1 MYLRFGYEM
10 QFELASP
17 TPMVVNLFTHP
28 SQAWALRRPE
38 QLHVEPD
45 VALETFV
52 DGFGNKV
59 GRIMAPTGKVRL
71 WYDNVALDSGQIEPV
86 IEGGSLSKIE
96 DLPSGCLPFL
106 MASRY
111 CEVERLSP
119 MAWDLFGKTPSNWER
134 VQAVL
139 DWVNKN
145 VTFGYRFARNTK
157 TAWDVWYERK
167 GVCRD
172 FQHLAITLLRAL
184 NIPARYATGYLGDI
198 GVPEEPFPMDFSAW
212 MEVYVDRKWITVDA
226 RYNSPRIGRVL
237 MARGRDAIDVAI
249 TTSFGAAKL
258 EKFHVW
264 LDECAPTAITQAD
277 AVPPMEVK
285 PGYYIGTPPVAPTA
299 PAPGPTPSPLPAAA

>member
-17 TPMVVNLFTHP
+17 TPMVLNLFTHP
-28 SQAWALRRPE
+28 SQAWALRRAE
-38 QLHVEPD
+38 RLWVEPE
-45 VALETFV
+45 VALETFI
-52 DGFGNKV
+52 DGFGNRV
-59 GRIMAPTGKVRL
+59 GRMIAPAGKTRI
-71 WYDNVALDSGQIEPV
+71 WYDNVALDSGQAEPS
-86 IEGGSLSKIE
+86 IAGGTLSKVE
-96 DLPSGCLPFL
+96 DLPAECLPFL

-119 MAWDLFGKTPSNWER
+119 MAWDLFGKTPANWER

-139 DWVNKN
+139 DWVHRN
-145 VTFGYRFARNTK
+145 VQFGYRFARNTK
-157 TAWDVWYERK
+157 SAWDVWYERK

-184 NIPARYATGYLGDI
+184 NVPTRYATGYLGDI

-212 MEVYVDRKWITVDA
+212 MEVYVDRKWMTVDA
-226 RYNSPRIGRVL
+226 RYNAPRIGRIL
-237 MARGRDAIDVAI
+237 MARGRDAVDVAI

-264 LDECAPTAITQAD
+264 LDECAPRSITETD
-277 AVPPMEVK
+277 GVPAMEVK
-285 PGYYIGTPPVAPTA
+285 PGFYIGTA
-299 PAPGPTPSPLPAAA
+299 PAPIPAAPAATAPLPAAA

>member
-10 QFELASP
+10 QFDLTAA
-17 TPMVVNLFTHP
+17 TPMVVMLYAHP
-28 SQAWALRRPE
+28 SVAWTLRRPE
-38 QLHVEPD
+38 RIITEPGVE
-45 VALETFV
+45 VEESY

-59 GRIMAPTGKVRL
+59 GRLLAPAGKL
-71 WYDNVALDSGQIEPV
+71 KIWYDNVALDSGQNEPS
-86 IEGGSLSKIE
+86 IYGLALSKVE
-96 DLPSGCLPFL
+96 DLPASCLPYL

-119 MAWDLFGKTPSNWER
+119 MAWDLFGKTPNNWER

-139 DWVNKN
+139 DFVHKH

-157 TAWDVWYERK
+157 SAWDVWYEQK

-198 GVPEEPFPMDFSAW
+198 NVPQEPFPMDFSAW
-212 MEVYVDRKWITVDA
+212 MEVYVGRRWMTVDA
-226 RYNSPRIGRVL
+226 RYNANRTGRIL
-237 MARGRDAIDVAI
+237 MARGRDAVDVAI

-264 LDECAPTAITQAD
+264 LDEVPATAITQPE

-285 PGYYIGTPPVAPTA
+285 PGYYIGSPPAPT
-299 PAPGPTPSPLPAAA
+299 PAPSPAPLPAAA